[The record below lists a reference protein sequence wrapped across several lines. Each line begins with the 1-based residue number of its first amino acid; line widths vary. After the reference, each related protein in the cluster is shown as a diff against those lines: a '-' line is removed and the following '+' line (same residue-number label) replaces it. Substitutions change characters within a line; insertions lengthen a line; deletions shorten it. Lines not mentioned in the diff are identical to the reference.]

1 MTPAAGG
8 GSAASVIAQARKQ
21 LEAGNT
27 AAALSTARLISGKED
42 SPPDLLIE
50 AADLLVQG
58 GASAEG
64 FAAYLTAG
72 RRYLE
77 SGDTESARLSFD
89 AAHDL
94 DGKNVDALFEL
105 GRVDVADGQKQDALS
120 KFADVLRKSNFT
132 HVPAL
137 YEAASVYE
145 ADGQFDQAIHAFK
158 KITERDKSHVQ
169 AYKHLASLHMQK
181 HMLSDAANYYSL
193 AAEAARKALNF
204 DEARECAVEALDIDA
219 NNAKAR
225 QVFAEVEKL
234 GEARSRARAS
244 AAPAKA
250 AAKPA
255 AAAPPPPPPEPTV
268 ERARPPQAP
277 QRTVAARPAAAA
289 PPAPR
294 MPAPEDDSESFMSGD
309 GELDVAMLEQQSRAS
324 AELAQVTTAVAQ
336 AYRKRLAI
344 EEQIKSAQ
352 AALAQLQSERET
364 AESNLTS
371 LQNQLEEVGRAKAAE
386 DDALKTLVTKLERA
400 RAGLE
405 SLTALNE
412 SLRDIEAKSNAVGDA
427 VEKARGELSGAK
439 WRAEKVKSDA
449 GAVEQSMGELQSE
462 VSEARKTAELAVQ
475 QLSSVLDRSRKVNAS
490 ASQVA
495 LKIAD
500 VETALQHV
508 EEMRQ
513 QSDEVR
519 KQVAE
524 MAKVIEEKRA
534 ETNAAI
540 AHAEQLREERQRQL
554 ESIQENLTATE
565 ARSATFARNGGA
577 ESATVAGR
585 PKPVQGAASAGPTTP
600 QPAAVSPA
608 TSKALAD
615 VEALV
620 KRSRRDEALRSAKAQ
635 AKTQPQPGAFL
646 LAVGDM
652 LRASGDSGLAAQAFE
667 SALDVDKNNQ
677 HGRYELGTSYRDLG
691 RPDEALIVL
700 DSVDRKSEF
709 AMLSQIAAGQCL
721 RALGRADE
729 AAARFSQALE
739 MPGNPEGQ
747 YHQALYNLADLQMSA
762 GDSESLELALWSLEE
777 IAAADPKFRDVK
789 AKIAAIK
796 AKQSSGT
803 AAGTSASTEKSR
815 GTR

>member
-21 LEAGNT
+21 LEAGNA

-42 SPPDLLIE
+42 SSPDLLIE

-89 AAHDL
+89 AAREL

-105 GRVDVADGQKQDALS
+105 GRVDVADGQKQDALA

-158 KITERDKSHVQ
+158 KITERDKSHFQ
-169 AYKHLASLHMQK
+169 AYKHLGALHMQK
-181 HMLSDAANYYSL
+181 HMLSDAANYYAL
-193 AAEAARKALNF
+193 ASEAARKALNF
-204 DEARECAVEALDIDA
+204 DGARECAVEALEIDA

-234 GEARSRARAS
+234 GESRNRARAPV
-244 AAPAKA
+244 APAKA

-255 AAAPPPPPPEPTV
+255 PAPAPPPEPTV
-268 ERARPPQAP
+268 ERARPPQP
-277 QRTVAARPAAAA
+277 PSRPAAAA
-289 PPAPR
+289 PRPSAP
-294 MPAPEDDSESFMSGD
+294 PDVDESEPFALSD
-309 GELDVAMLEQQSRAS
+309 AELDVAMLEQQSRAS
-324 AELAQVTTAVAQ
+324 TELAQVTTAVAQ

-344 EEQIKSAQ
+344 EEQIKAAQ
-352 AALAQLQSERET
+352 AALAQLQAERES
-364 AESNLTS
+364 AESNLSS
-371 LQNQLEEVGRAKAAE
+371 LQDQLEEVGKAKAAE
-386 DDALKTLVTKLERA
+386 DAALKTLVTKLERA

-427 VEKARGELSGAK
+427 VEKARGELSAAK

-462 VSEARKTAELAVQ
+462 VNEARKSAELAVQ
-475 QLSSVLDRSRKVNAS
+475 QLTSVLDRSRKANAS
-490 ASQVA
+490 ASLVA
-495 LKIAD
+495 SKIAE
-500 VETALQHV
+500 VEAALTNV
-508 EEMRQ
+508 EEMRRQ
-513 QSDEVR
+513 ADTVR
-519 KQVAE
+519 KQVAD
-524 MAKVIEEKRA
+524 MAEVIEAKRA
-534 ETNAAI
+534 ETDAAI
-540 AHAEQLREERQRQL
+540 AHAEQLREERQHQL
-554 ESIQENLTATE
+554 QSIRENLSATE
-565 ARSATFARNGGA
+565 ARSASFARNGPEAGA
-577 ESATVAGR
+577 NVTARPVAAADAGSA
-585 PKPVQGAASAGPTTP
+585 S
-600 QPAAVSPA
+600 
-608 TSKALAD
+608 SKALAD
-615 VEALV
+615 VEAYV
-620 KRSRRDEALRSAKAQ
+620 KKGRRDEALRTAKAQ
-635 AKTQPQPGAFL
+635 AKTQPRPGAFL
-646 LAVGDM
+646 LAVGEM
-652 LRASGDSGLAAQAFE
+652 LRASGDTAAAAQAFE
-667 SALDVDKNNQ
+667 SALDVEKNNQ
-677 HGRYELGTSYRDLG
+677 RGRYELGTSYRDLG

-700 DSVDRKSEF
+700 DSVDKKSEF
-709 AMLSQIAAGQCL
+709 AMPAQIAAGQCL
-721 RALGRADE
+721 RALGRTDE

-747 YHQALYNLADLQMSA
+747 YHDALYNLADLQMSA

-777 IAAADPKFRDVK
+777 IASADPKFRDVK

-796 AKQSSGT
+796 TKQSSGT
-803 AAGTSASTEKSR
+803 AAAASASTEKSR